1 MNGIPTQRKLI
12 AIKLK
17 RLHKTVDEM
26 DEAPPDRCMT
36 YNVSKL
42 LSLTLGLRNTFVERN
57 LFSSVDH

>member
-1 MNGIPTQRKLI
+1 MNVIPTHRKLI
-12 AIKLK
+12 DLELK

-26 DEAPPDRCMT
+26 DEAPPDHCMT